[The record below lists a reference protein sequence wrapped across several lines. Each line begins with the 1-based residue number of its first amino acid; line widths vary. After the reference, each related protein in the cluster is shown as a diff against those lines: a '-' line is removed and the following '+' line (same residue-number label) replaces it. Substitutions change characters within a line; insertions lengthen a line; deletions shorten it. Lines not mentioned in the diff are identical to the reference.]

1 MTALENKIE
10 SHDVDYMFER
20 CVYIGERISLEDD
33 VRSFV
38 SSCSPDVF
46 FSGSLRASVM
56 AALNRG
62 SDGLVLIVDYDLF
75 GGVADVVGQLIM
87 LRKRKPDCSVVL
99 LSREL
104 SGNDFTTSRLP
115 ICDVSLRLPFGNLPK
130 FDAICETVRTN
141 NMIWRQRQHEMRKF
155 KYVERRRK
163 TLELARTVS

>member
-1 MTALENKIE
+1 MSILENPIKPDD
-10 SHDVDYMFER
+10 SGYMFDR
-20 CVYIGERISLEDD
+20 CVYVGEKISLEDD

-38 SSCSPDVF
+38 SSCSPSVS

-56 AALNRG
+56 VALNRG
-62 SDGLVLIVDYDLF
+62 SDGLVLIVDIDLF
-75 GGVADVVGQLIM
+75 GGVSDVVGQLIM

-115 ICDVSLRLPFGNLPK
+115 MCDVSLRLPFGDLPK
-130 FDAICETVRTN
+130 FETIHETVHSN
-141 NMIWRQRQHEMRKF
+141 NMIWRQRQHEIRRF

-163 TLELARTVS
+163 TLELARQVN